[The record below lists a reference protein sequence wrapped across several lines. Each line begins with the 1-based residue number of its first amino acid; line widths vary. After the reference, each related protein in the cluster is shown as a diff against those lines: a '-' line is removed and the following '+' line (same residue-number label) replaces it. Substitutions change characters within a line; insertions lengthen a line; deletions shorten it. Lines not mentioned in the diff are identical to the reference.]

1 MIVLA
6 LRTDTPEAKMA
17 IFDGDKRLGHAKWQA
32 HRQLANTI
40 HEKIKRILDESSI
53 TLVDVQGIVV
63 FKGPGSFTGLRIG
76 VSVANALAYSQ
87 NIPVVAR
94 GGEKWLEQ
102 GIEDLSAGKNDKIA
116 LPKYSTP
123 ATTTQPKK

>member
-1 MIVLA
+1 VIILA
-6 LRTDTPEAKMA
+6 LRTDAPETRMA

-32 HRQLANTI
+32 HRQLADTI
-40 HEKIKRILDESSI
+40 HTRLKEILDESSI
-53 TLVDVQGIVV
+53 SLADVQGVVV

-87 NIPVVAR
+87 NIPIVAR

-102 GIEDLSAGKNDKIA
+102 GIKDLSGGKNDKIA
-116 LPKYSTP
+116 LPEYGAPPK
-123 ATTTQPKK
+123 TTKPR